1 MDATIISEN
10 VLRRSSIDA
19 IIFLIVNHLYDASLV
34 LENISSWSRI
44 PLIIK
49 RLNSRSLWSSFGW
62 STMRKFSEGS
72 VLSIGHVQKVQLE
85 VIYFYVV
92 RKTEEPP

>member
-49 RLNSRSLWSSFGW
+49 RLNSFGW